1 MRMPPGLPR
10 RVPDHP
16 VCDHPFGDTELFS
29 QPWCQ
34 AGPLWQPFGTAMS
47 DWTFS
52 EIPRA
57 QQTGAPA
64 LWR

>member
-10 RVPDHP
+10 RVG
-16 VCDHPFGDTELFS
+16 DHPFGDPELLS
-29 QPWCQ
+29 PPWYQ

-47 DWTFS
+47 DWIFS
-52 EIPRA
+52 EISRA

-64 LWR
+64 LRR